1 MRIALLE
8 DDLDQLARLTAA
20 LKQPLS
26 GFDVSIACV
35 PFSEG
40 MALYRAMRADTFDM
54 LVLDWNVPDFGGMEL
69 LDWLRGER
77 NDWTPVIMLT
87 GRSSEKDVACALGH
101 GADDYVSK
109 PFRAI
114 ELRARVAR
122 LFERTYRIQ
131 NAAVIAFGEW
141 EFDRTANAVIFCP
154 KGVNGRRV
162 RIPLTEREFRLAFTL
177 FRNAGKVVSRSHLLQ
192 NAGYAPEET
201 ATRSLDI
208 HIYRLRAKL
217 ALETRGKLR
226 LLTVYG
232 GGYRLEESASIS
244 RNRERGLERD
254 GRHDGDEDPG
264 EVGGDWSI

>member
-8 DDLDQLARLTAA
+8 DDDEQLARLTTA
-20 LKQPLS
+20 LRDPLP
-26 GFDVSIACV
+26 GFNETIACV

-40 MALYRAMRADTFDM
+40 RALHKALRADTFDM
-54 LVLDWNVPDFGGMEL
+54 LVLEWNVPDFGGMEL

-77 NDWTPVIMLT
+77 NDWTPVVMLT
-87 GRSSEKDVACALGH
+87 ARSSERDVASALGH

-109 PFRAI
+109 PFRVI

-131 NAAVIAFGEW
+131 NAAVTEFGDW
-141 EFDRTANAVIFCP
+141 EFDRTDNAVIYCP

-177 FRNAGKVVSRSHLLQ
+177 FRNTGKVVSRSHLLQ
-192 NAGYAPEET
+192 NAGYSPEET

-217 ALETRGKLR
+217 SLDTRGKLR

-232 GGYRLEESASIS
+232 GGYRLEESTNPPGRYA
-244 RNRERGLERD
+244 ERD
-254 GRHDGDEDPG
+254 RDRNPDRGDGKDDA
-264 EVGGDWSI
+264 GGSWSI